1 MGRNKAWLS
10 AGYLHSLW
18 EVFPLPPPPP
28 LWKWG
33 SGIAWMMCQKWMS
46 ACSASSSEVTWIDE
60 CLAKPEAVDI
70 AERKGV
76 LAEVWLCGPSAYRW
90 SGRMSPCLC
99 HVLWEDVSWVSAR
112 RVCSYN
118 YTWKPLLAQSR
129 PEQFS
134 NPGCSTFAIPLVS
147 FSCNNVI
154 AAINNKL
161 TGCL

>member
-1 MGRNKAWLS
+1 MGKNKAWLS

-18 EVFPLPPPPP
+18 EVVFFPSGNEGVALPE
-28 LWKWG
+28 WCAK
-33 SGIAWMMCQKWMS
+33 SGHQHALPQAQRWP
-46 ACSASSSEVTWIDE
+46 EETWIDE
-60 CLAKPEAVDI
+60 NLAKPEAEDI
-70 AERKGV
+70 AERKGA

-90 SGRMSPCLC
+90 AGRMSPCLC

-118 YTWKPLLAQSR
+118 HTWKPLLAQSR
-129 PEQFS
+129 PEQIS
-134 NPGCSTFAIPLVS
+134 NPSCSTLPIQLVS
-147 FSCNNVI
+147 FNCYNVI